1 MKKLLYLILVFFF
14 FNSNVA
20 LAHPGGHYH
29 KWDGNV
35 LNTWRLNSG
44 KTIQGNFSF
53 AKDNTIYLEQEE
65 GKIVS
70 ILLSDLS
77 IQDQQLAKWKINKI
91 NHFNIS
97 DNVNTFPEKL
107 T

>member
-14 FNSNVA
+14 FNSNDA

-29 KWDGNV
+29 KGDGNV

-70 ILLSDLS
+70 ILISDLS
-77 IQDQQLAKWKINKI
+77 IQD
-91 NHFNIS
+91 
-97 DNVNTFPEKL
+97 
-107 T
+107 